1 MRRIVRH
8 SSGSL
13 RVVAVK
19 IDRVDISGN
28 QSAADE
34 GRVPRGEVSDT
45 VSQPSA
51 NATMTGLDYV
61 IDQLVTG
68 LTQAIE
74 HASHPAASRATAFQV
89 LSGWLR
95 TNRHRLSNPAKA
107 DSAEELIRSALHP
120 SETGSTPLAPV
131 VDLAAATKA
140 AQQLA
145 ATLGDDFPMAIVWV
159 AAGLD
164 AQLD

>member
-1 MRRIVRH
+1 M
-8 SSGSL
+8 
-13 RVVAVK
+13 
-19 IDRVDISGN
+19 
-28 QSAADE
+28 
-34 GRVPRGEVSDT
+34 SDT
-45 VSQPSA
+45 VPQTSA
-51 NATMTGLDYV
+51 ATTHTDLDRV

-74 HASHPAASRATAFQV
+74 RADHAAASRATAVHV

-95 TNRHRLSNPAKA
+95 TNRHRLSDPAMA
-107 DSAEELIRSALHP
+107 DNAETLIRSALHP
-120 SETGSTPLAPV
+120 SGAGPAPQ
-131 VDLAAATKA
+131 VDVTVAAKA
-140 AQQLA
+140 AEQLA